1 MKIFRKILHNIYSN
15 STDVPVV
22 IPCKF
27 HLWTHY
33 SMTNIIS
40 TLKVYVKNAINSQP
54 IQGARI
60 YWVKIPDKVKNRSVY
75 CNKYS
80 NSEPCLQI
88 DVTGY
93 AGFSLLWG
101 KLSTG
106 TKVWIYVHKVECTGF
121 KETIVKRKFSIN
133 SSSTREFTV
142 NLSPDEL

>member
-1 MKIFRKILHNIYSN
+1 
-15 STDVPVV
+15 
-22 IPCKF
+22 
-27 HLWTHY
+27 
-33 SMTNIIS
+33 MTNIIS
-40 TLKVYVKNAINSQP
+40 TLKVYVKNGINSQP

-80 NSEPCLQI
+80 NSEDGLQI

-93 AGFSLLWG
+93 AGFSLLCG

-106 TKVWIYVHKVECTGF
+106 SKVWIYIHKVECAGF

-133 SSSTREFTV
+133 GGSTKEFTV